1 MHFMIIY
8 LRSNSVT
15 RRGLEDGDIVN
26 IDVTVYLD
34 GYHGDTSQTFLV
46 GDVDASGRALVSDT
60 ADALAAGIAACAPGK
75 PFRAIGA
82 AIQALADK
90 RGYSIARFDGHGIG
104 TEFHRQPWIIHQRS

>member
-26 IDVTVYLD
+26 IDITIYLD

-60 ADALAAGIAACAPGK
+60 ADALAAGIAACALGK